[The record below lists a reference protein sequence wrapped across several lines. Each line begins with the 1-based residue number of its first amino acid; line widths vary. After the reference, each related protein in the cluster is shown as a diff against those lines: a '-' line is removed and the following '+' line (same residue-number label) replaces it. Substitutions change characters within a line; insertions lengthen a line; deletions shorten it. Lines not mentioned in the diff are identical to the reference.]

1 MSPQNRVLLSDDIQ
15 QYIKI
20 VGKPANGLGVLD
32 PTSEIWY

>member
-1 MSPQNRVLLSDDIQ
+1 MSPNNKVLLSDDVD

-20 VGKPANGLGVLD
+20 VGQPANGLTILD